1 MYEAQQQVA
10 QLESRREQLE
20 AENQELLIRKE
31 ASQAE
36 VSRLHKELEIEVE
49 KGARTRDQLNQ
60 KFLLFEQESL
70 VSLIKI
76 VI

>member
-70 VSLIKI
+70 VI
-76 VI
+76 